1 MMSTTTT
8 TTTAKKETKTYR
20 FKFSSNFLGQLKEY
34 SRIHKF
40 DDPAAIKDNWQIWC
54 DENKEIIKAECDR
67 LAKAG
72 YEGDALVKMYKS
84 ARYYFKN
91 KSNEKKDAKK
101 RRQYVGLNPEFR
113 DAIDNH
119 IENIALRQELKP
131 ATAFINFMD
140 NKDNTELLRLE
151 KLRLE
156 SYDFTKEEIQA
167 KFKKT
172 YKNRYFTMQKKG

>member
-1 MMSTTTT
+1 MMSTDN
-8 TTTAKKETKTYR
+8 KKKAAKTYR
-20 FKFSSNFLGQLKEY
+20 YKFSDKFLVHLKEY

-40 DDPAAIKDNWQIWC
+40 DDAVAFKDNWQIWC
-54 DENKEIIKAECDR
+54 DENKEIIKTESDR
-67 LAKAG
+67 LAKDG

-91 KSNEKKDAKK
+91 KSNEKTDVKK

-113 DAIDNH
+113 DAIDSH
-119 IENIALRQELKP
+119 ISSVALRQELKP
-131 ATAFINFMD
+131 ADGYINFMD
-140 NKDNTELLRLE
+140 NGDNTELLRLE

-156 SYDFTKEEIQA
+156 SYDFTKEEILA

-172 YKNRYFTMQKKG
+172 YKNRYFTMRKK

>member
-1 MMSTTTT
+1 MMSDT
-8 TTTAKKETKTYR
+8 KKKAAKTYR
-20 FKFSSNFLGQLKEY
+20 YKFSDKFLVHLKEY

-40 DDPAAIKDNWQIWC
+40 DDAPAFKDNWQIWC
-54 DENKEIIKAECDR
+54 DENKEIIKTESHR
-67 LAKAG
+67 LSKEG

-91 KSNEKKDAKK
+91 KSNKKTDAKK

-113 DAIDNH
+113 DAIDSH
-119 IENIALRQELKP
+119 ISSVALRQELKP
-131 ATAFINFMD
+131 ADGYINFMD
-140 NKDNTELLRLE
+140 NGDYTELLRLE

-156 SYDFTKEEIQA
+156 SYDFTKEEILA

-172 YKNRYFTMQKKG
+172 YKNRYFTMQKKE